1 MKQLLTANVATH
13 LYWLGRY
20 LERIES
26 TLIWVMK
33 AYDFV
38 IDVDKNAGIA
48 LYKKFGIDLEYSDS
62 QSFLN
67 NALLGEHTAN
77 IYSLTSKARE
87 NAIICRSQIDAE
99 AFGEIMELNSIF
111 DKAYKNKIDINH
123 QCIDSAHSLIREIWG
138 SLSRR
143 KSRQSSDYFF
153 RLGKIVEELDFY
165 LRFGADRDIVEIV
178 IKNIDVII
186 KKLSCESESDAKEY
200 QSLSME
206 QENIMFEIDKRIAK
220 IIVG

>member
-1 MKQLLTANVATH
+1 MEQLLTANVATH

-26 TLIWVMK
+26 TLIWVMT
-33 AYDFV
+33 AYDLV
-38 IDVDKNAGIA
+38 IDVDREAGVA
-48 LYKKFGIDLEYSDS
+48 LYKKFGIDLKYTDS

-67 NALLGEHTAN
+67 SALLGEHTAN
-77 IYSLTSKARE
+77 ISNLTAMARE

-99 AFGEIMELNSIF
+99 AFGEIMELNSVF
-111 DKAYKNKIDINH
+111 DRASKNIVNINH
-123 QCIDSAHSLIREIWG
+123 QCVDDAHSLIREIWG

-143 KSRQSSDYFF
+143 INRQSSDYFF
-153 RLGKIVEELDFY
+153 RLGKVVEELDFH
-165 LRFGADRDIVEIV
+165 LRFDSDRDIVEIV

-186 KKLSCESESDAKEY
+186 KKLSCRSESDVEAY
-200 QSLSME
+200 QSLSIK
-206 QENIMFEIDKRIAK
+206 QDNIMSEIDKRIAK